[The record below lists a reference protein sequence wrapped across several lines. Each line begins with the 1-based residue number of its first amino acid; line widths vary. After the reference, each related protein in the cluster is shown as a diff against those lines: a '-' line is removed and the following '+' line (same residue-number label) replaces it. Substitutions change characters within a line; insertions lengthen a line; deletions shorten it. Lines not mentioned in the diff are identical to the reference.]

1 MSRKELLIA
10 GLLLAVAVVGGASI
24 PRLLASPAT
33 SLGIAL
39 GPGPGHS
46 VVQAPTIIKQPPV
59 VRRHASSPV
68 SGASAVSLAPVA
80 SATAQPTP
88 TSGAA
93 HPKHAASPPEAPA
106 PVPTAPSPAPY
117 PAQPPAATKRNPSSP
132 TTPPG
137 QAKTPPGQAKKSPGE
152 ETTPPGQAKTP
163 PGQAKTP
170 PGQAKAP
177 PGHGPRAMHGRH
189 DKPTVTPERQD
200 LPGSGHGA
208 PVPQQTPPHPVGS
221 HHRRVGH
228 LAPSSAR
235 PASPAP
241 GGRPTARPEACE
253 PRGKGGN
260 RPATPPAPVTP
271 PGHGQKGNGKG
282 PRD

>member
-39 GPGPGHS
+39 GPGPGRS
-46 VVQAPTIIKQPPV
+46 IVQAPTITKQPPV
-59 VRRHASSPV
+59 VRRQASSPV
-68 SGASAVSLAPVA
+68 SGASAVSLTPVA

-88 TSGAA
+88 ASGAA
-93 HPKHAASPPEAPA
+93 LPKHAASPPPEP
-106 PVPTAPSPAPY
+106 PVPTAPSPTPS
-117 PAQPPAATKRNPSSP
+117 PAQPPAATKRIPSAP
-132 TTPPG
+132 ATPPG
-137 QAKTPPGQAKKSPGE
+137 QAKTPPGQAKKSPGD
-152 ETTPPGQAKTP
+152 ETMPPGQAKTP
-163 PGQAKTP
+163 PGQAKIP
-170 PGQAKAP
+170 PGQAKTP
-177 PGHGPRAMHGRH
+177 PGHDPRAMHGRH
-189 DKPTVTPERQD
+189 NEPTVTPERQD

-208 PVPQQTPPHPVGS
+208 PSQPTPPHALGP

-235 PASPAP
+235 AASPAP
-241 GGRPTARPEACE
+241 GGRPKARPEARE

-260 RPATPPAPVTP
+260 GPATPPAPVTP
-271 PGHGQKGNGKG
+271 PGHAQNGNGKG

>member
-39 GPGPGHS
+39 GPGPGRS
-46 VVQAPTIIKQPPV
+46 VVQAPTITKQPPV

-68 SGASAVSLAPVA
+68 SGGSAVSLAPVA

-93 HPKHAASPPEAPA
+93 TGPKHAASPPAEP
-106 PVPTAPSPAPY
+106 PVLTAPSPTPS
-117 PAQPPAATKRNPSSP
+117 PARPPAATQRNPSVP
-132 TTPPG
+132 ATPPG
-137 QAKTPPGQAKKSPGE
+137 EAKTPPGQAKKSLGH

-170 PGQAKAP
+170 PGQAKTP
-177 PGHGPRAMHGRH
+177 PGHGPRAMHGRPN
-189 DKPTVTPERQD
+189 KPTVTPESQD

-208 PVPQQTPPHPVGS
+208 PSQQTPPHAVGS

-228 LAPSSAR
+228 LAASSAR

-241 GGRPTARPEACE
+241 RGRAKARPEARE

-260 RPATPPAPVTP
+260 GPATPPAPVTP
-271 PGHGQKGNGKG
+271 PGHAQNGNGKG